1 MDRDPRV
8 EELTNLRLALATFAL
23 QLDAFEA
30 RLKGRSPKTTLK
42 AFHPAPP
49 DISVASKILV
59 AMKERPRNRAPHKNS
74 PAELPAKKT
83 LSSIQPPPNSLTPA
97 VRS

>member
-49 DISVASKILV
+49 DIANKIVA
-59 AMKERPRNRAPHKNS
+59 AMKERAIATGRATIFRR
-74 PAELPAKKT
+74 E
-83 LSSIQPPPNSLTPA
+83 
-97 VRS
+97 

>member
-49 DISVASKILV
+49 DISVANKILA
-59 AMKERPRNRAPHKNS
+59 AMKERPRNRD
-74 PAELPAKKT
+74 
-83 LSSIQPPPNSLTPA
+83 SSLHFPQSQSTIFRRK
-97 VRS
+97 VD

>member
-8 EELTNLRLALATFAL
+8 EELMNLRFAMATFAL

-49 DISVASKILV
+49 DISVANKIV
-59 AMKERPRNRAPHKNS
+59 AATKERPRNRDSSLH
-74 PAELPAKKT
+74 LPKVNP
-83 LSSIQPPPNSLTPA
+83 LSL
-97 VRS
+97 VGRD

>member
-8 EELTNLRLALATFAL
+8 EELTNLRFAMATFAL

-49 DISVASKILV
+49 DIGAANKIVA
-59 AMKERPRNRAPHKNS
+59 AMKERAHATGRAQKSGQLATHPQS
-74 PAELPAKKT
+74 QSTIFRRE
-83 LSSIQPPPNSLTPA
+83 
-97 VRS
+97 

>member
-1 MDRDPRV
+1 MKSFERCFWRSALEACFEGVELQGKVRHRKPRKIHQF
-8 EELTNLRLALATFAL
+8 LREDSIMANFAL

-49 DISVASKILV
+49 DISVANKIV
-59 AMKERPRNRAPHKNS
+59 AAMKERPES
-74 PAELPAKKT
+74 G
-83 LSSIQPPPNSLTPA
+83 
-97 VRS
+97 